1 MEDKSIEGKKELLE
15 YFEVKNI
22 THKLKRWQKNL
33 MKYLRNLFIKDER
46 TREHFQKM
54 EEQKQHY
61 DEEVK
66 KENDNFVKASKEI
79 EQKKEKE
86 INLIENNKNK
96 IIEENNKKY
105 ENLIEYF
112 ESIKNDR
119 EKIIEFFNSN
129 NLFEFN
135 N

>member
-1 MEDKSIEGKKELLE
+1 MAKKFNEI
-15 YFEVKNI
+15 FEK
-22 THKLKRWQKNL
+22 
-33 MKYLRNLFIKDER
+33 FIYKIR
-46 TREHFQKM
+46 
-54 EEQKQHY
+54 
-61 DEEVK
+61 
-66 KENDNFVKASKEI
+66 KASKEI
-79 EQKKEKE
+79 EQEKEKE